1 MSIVWLS
8 TVIQLYLLQVNH
20 FSVFNLEYFINE
32 IIIYIGSND
41 RTVLI
46 WDLTNTLTLDSH
58 LTGVRS
64 ILFNLSSNRTGVPL
78 EFICPIIH
86 EVMKDPV
93 VAEGSEQIS
102 HNFMH
107 YFQIIFH

>member
-1 MSIVWLS
+1 M
-8 TVIQLYLLQVNH
+8 IQLYLLQVNH
-20 FSVFNLEYFINE
+20 FLYLIQNKIFIYILKIN
-32 IIIYIGSND
+32 IGSND

-46 WDLTNTLTLDSH
+46 WDLTNTLTIDSH

-64 ILFNLSSNRTGVPL
+64 ILFNLASNRSVLPL

-93 VAEGSEQIS
+93 IAEGSNQIP
-102 HNFMH
+102 HNFIQN
-107 YFQIIFH
+107 FQMFQ